1 MIIQRI
7 HYPAS
12 ICNKDTFERR
22 KPSFTGVREIK
33 KPLDPE
39 QVDKFVKRYS
49 KEDKI
54 YLKSIITKAGNL
66 LSQGLI
72 TIQIY
77 DSHIRTA
84 ILKLK
89 GG

>member
-7 HYPAS
+7 HYPNL
-12 ICNKDTFERR
+12 IRNIDTFERR

-33 KPLDPE
+33 KPLEPE

-49 KEDKI
+49 KKDKK
-54 YLKSIITKAGNL
+54 YLKGIITKAENL
-66 LSQGLI
+66 LKQGFI

-77 DSHIRTA
+77 DSQIRTA
-84 ILKLK
+84 ILKLN
-89 GG
+89 GR